1 MPKELE
7 DVIKFNQE
15 IIGLKPAE
23 YLNSKQLKWFN
34 GVIKEELE
42 EFNVANGKYVTCVA
56 DMQDGL
62 YPKEDALL
70 EIKAEMLDALIDLI
84 YYALGRFYEIGG
96 TSEDFDCIWEAVHR
110 ANMNKKRG
118 NKGRGSDDDA
128 IKPEGWQSP
137 EGTYIAFKKCQRNK
151 NQFEMPNRLDSN
163 VVYGPE
169 CVKLE
174 QALEKTSTAELKKA
188 CDFNKHISLGIELLK
203 QTPGASSINEAIA
216 INKSK
221 PDYKYDNG
229 KPNLAVVFGGFP
241 KALRD
246 VGHIGTFGASK
257 YLPYSWKRVDN
268 LQERYMSAL
277 LRHVLEIL
285 DKNEFDNETG
295 RHHLGHIAWNAMALL
310 EDKFDNSIEYEA
322 YNEKALATTKATL
335 AKYKELKNEQTN
347 K

>member
-15 IIGLKPAE
+15 IIGLKPVD

-42 EFNVANGKYVTCVA
+42 EFNVANSKYVTCVA

-84 YYALGRFYEIGG
+84 YYTLGRFYEIGG

-137 EGTYIAFKKCQRNK
+137 EATYITFKKCQRNK
-151 NQFEMPNRLDSN
+151 QESIQTTTKPIGEFNHSTYIPIYKKELEVANRPNTN
-163 VVYGPE
+163 VIYESSQV
-169 CVKLE
+169 
-174 QALEKTSTAELKKA
+174 ALEPFL
-188 CDFNKHISLGIELLK
+188 NNI
-203 QTPGASSINEAIA
+203 
-216 INKSK
+216 KS
-221 PDYKYDNG
+221 DYKYDNG

-241 KALRD
+241 KALKD
-246 VGHIGTFGASK
+246 IGHIGTFGAHK
-257 YLPYSWKRVDN
+257 YLPYSWKTVDN

-277 LRHVLEIL
+277 MRHVLEIL

-310 EDKFDNSIEYEA
+310 EDKFDNSIEYDS

-335 AKYKELKNEQTN
+335 AKYKEIKNEQTD

>member
-15 IIGLKPAE
+15 IIGLKPAD

-42 EFNVANGKYVTCVA
+42 EFNVANSKYVTCVA

-84 YYALGRFYEIGG
+84 YYTLGRFYEIGG

-137 EGTYIAFKKCQRNK
+137 EATYITFKKCQRNK
-151 NQFEMPNRLDSN
+151 QEFIQTATKPIGEFNRGTYIPIYKKELEVANRPNTN
-163 VVYGPE
+163 VIYGPSQ
-169 CVKLE
+169 V
-174 QALEKTSTAELKKA
+174 ALEPFL
-188 CDFNKHISLGIELLK
+188 N
-203 QTPGASSINEAIA
+203 SI
-216 INKSK
+216 KS
-221 PDYKYDNG
+221 DYKYDNG

-241 KALRD
+241 KALKD
-246 VGHIGTFGASK
+246 IGHIGTFGAHK
-257 YLPYSWKRVDN
+257 YLPYSWKTVDN

-277 LRHVLEIL
+277 MRHVLEIL
-285 DKNEFDNETG
+285 DKNEFDDETG

-310 EDKFDNSIEYEA
+310 EDKFDNNIEYNS

-335 AKYKELKNEQTN
+335 AKYKEIKNEQTD

>member
-7 DVIKFNQE
+7 DVIKFNKE
-15 IIGLKPAE
+15 IIGLKPVE
-23 YLNSKQLKWFN
+23 YLNDERLKWFN
-34 GVIKEELE
+34 TVIKEELN
-42 EFNVANGKYVTCVA
+42 EFNAANSKYFEYKEVNKPS
-56 DMQDGL
+56 L
-62 YPKEDALL
+62 YPQEDALL
-70 EIKAEMLDALIDLI
+70 EVKADMLDAIIDLI

-96 TSEDFDCIWEAVHR
+96 TSEDFDCIWEAVQR
-110 ANMNKKRG
+110 ANMNKKKG

-137 EGTYIAFKKCQRNK
+137 EETYIAFKKCQRN
-151 NQFEMPNRLDSN
+151 NQEFIQADTKSIGEFNHSTYIPIYKKELEVANRPNTSAI
-163 VVYGPE
+163 YGPSQAIT
-169 CVKLE
+169 E
-174 QALEKTSTAELKKA
+174 QSIRKSAF
-188 CDFNKHISLGIELLK
+188 DHLLNN
-203 QTPGASSINEAIA
+203 I
-216 INKSK
+216 KS
-221 PDYKYDNG
+221 DYKYDNG

-241 KALRD
+241 KALKD
-246 VGHIGTFGASK
+246 VGHIGTFGAHK
-257 YLPYSWKRVDN
+257 YLPYSWKTVDN

-277 LRHVLEIL
+277 MRHVLEIL